1 MNVFVVLIYVI
12 LSEFDTN
19 WFRSRLLLV
28 FWTPIGVMSVFYFS
42 FFCTFATE
50 ITIYIIFLSMSFWM

>member
-1 MNVFVVLIYVI
+1 MKQTAQRSIIFLYIYICSFLISYSKLEYIYIMNVFVVLIYVI

-28 FWTPIGVMSVFYFS
+28 F
-42 FFCTFATE
+42 
-50 ITIYIIFLSMSFWM
+50 